1 MNATMKEKEE
11 DWTLVIKPNSSL
23 FDLQLKEVWRYRDL
37 LQMFVR
43 RDFVAVYKQTI
54 LGPIWFFLQ
63 PLFTT
68 ITFTVVFG
76 RIAGIATGGVPPLL
90 FYMAGI
96 TCWNYFS
103 ACLTSTSTTFT
114 SNAGIFGKVYFPRL
128 ITPLSIVVSNML
140 KFGVQL
146 SLFLLLLGYYL
157 ITDANVQPNFYIL
170 LLPFLVLLM
179 AVLALGFGMLISAM
193 TTKYRDLQFLIGFGV
208 QLAMYASTVIYPISE
223 IPDKYKYLILANPMS
238 SVIETFRYAFL
249 GSGMLPWGFLAYT
262 TVFAIVV
269 FLSGVLVFNKV
280 QRSFMDTV

>member
-1 MNATMKEKEE
+1 
-11 DWTLVIKPNSSL
+11 
-23 FDLQLKEVWRYRDL
+23 
-37 LQMFVR
+37 
-43 RDFVAVYKQTI
+43 
-54 LGPIWFFLQ
+54 
-63 PLFTT
+63 
-68 ITFTVVFG
+68 
-76 RIAGIATGGVPPLL
+76 
-90 FYMAGI
+90 
-96 TCWNYFS
+96 
-103 ACLTSTSTTFT
+103 
-114 SNAGIFGKVYFPRL
+114 
-128 ITPLSIVVSNML
+128 
-140 KFGVQL
+140 
-146 SLFLLLLGYYL
+146 
-157 ITDANVQPNFYIL
+157 
-170 LLPFLVLLM
+170 M